1 LFQHEP
7 QLTLTD
13 KHATD
18 PWRVKAFRRPEMP
31 YSKTL
36 SVAAPES
43 APADGAAVH
52 EQSPAGQDVVA
63 SDRRF
68 RRGRGIAIILLFL
81 ALLSTAGYLA
91 HMRSSEG
98 GRSTATASDE
108 VNRPVSV
115 RAAVVEARDMPVR
128 IDEIGTVEPLATV
141 AVKSRIDGL
150 VVHVGFNEGDYVQA
164 NDVLFRLDD
173 RTWRAQLAEA
183 VANLARDRAQL
194 ADAQRIL
201 SRNEALAERG
211 FAARAT
217 LDTARATVAG
227 LEAAAAADAAQI
239 ENIRAQLDYTI
250 IRAPIA
256 GRTGAQA
263 FKLGANV
270 KANDTTPLVVIN
282 QTRPISVQFSVP
294 QTELSALRAAQAKQA
309 LPVQV
314 TVRGSRPVSA
324 AGSLTFIDNAVNQ
337 ASGTIALKATLA
349 NQDEALWPGQFV
361 DVSVLVNTVPDVATL
376 PANAILVGQQG
387 TYVFVV
393 KQDRTV
399 EARVVEVSRT
409 IDGVAFVSRGVAPG
423 ERVVIDNQ
431 LRLSPGSS
439 VTVENATALSAPG
452 EQKGPS

>member
-1 LFQHEP
+1 MP
-7 QLTLTD
+7 ST
-13 KHATD
+13 
-18 PWRVKAFRRPEMP
+18 KA
-31 YSKTL
+31 L
-36 SVAAPES
+36 SVAAPDTS
-43 APADGAAVH
+43 PGDGGDAVRQQPPPMSDDGPAPG
-52 EQSPAGQDVVA
+52 
-63 SDRRF
+63 RRW
-68 RRGRGIAIILLFL
+68 RGRRPIAIFVLLL
-81 ALLSTAGYLA
+81 TALLIAGYVA
-91 HMRSSEG
+91 RMRSAEH
-98 GRSTATASDE
+98 GRAAATAIE
-108 VNRPVSV
+108 ETKRPVPV
-115 RAAVVEARDMPVR
+115 RTAVAEARDMPVR

-164 NDVLFRLDD
+164 GDVLFKLDD
-173 RTWRAQLAEA
+173 RTARAQLAEA
-183 VANLARDRAQL
+183 QANLARDKAQL

-227 LEAAAAADAAQI
+227 LEAAAAANAAQI

-282 QTRPISVQFSVP
+282 QTRPITVQFSVP
-294 QTELSALRAAQAKQA
+294 QTELSALRAAQARQP
-309 LPVQV
+309 LPVRV
-314 TVRGSRPVSA
+314 TVRGSRQVSA
-324 AGSLTFIDNAVNQ
+324 TGALTFIDNAVNQ

-361 DVSVLVNTVPDVATL
+361 DVSLLMDTVPGVATV

-387 TYVFVV
+387 TYVFIV
-393 KQDRTV
+393 KRDQTV
-399 EARVVEVSRT
+399 EARAVQVNRTVE
-409 IDGVAFVSRGVAPG
+409 GVAFVGQGIAPG
-423 ERVVIDNQ
+423 ERVVTDNQ
-431 LRLSPGSS
+431 LRLSPGSP
-439 VTVENATALSAPG
+439 VAVDNVGAALVAPGPRNALS
-452 EQKGPS
+452 

>member
-1 LFQHEP
+1 
-7 QLTLTD
+7 
-13 KHATD
+13 
-18 PWRVKAFRRPEMP
+18 MP
-31 YSKTL
+31 NAKSL
-36 SVAAPES
+36 GVAAADTAPGDGRPASPELSPAS
-43 APADGAAVH
+43 ADDGDAPGVPSRWRRWVIVAVLLLTALLIGVYVAQMSSG
-52 EQSPAGQDVVA
+52 EQSGAG
-63 SDRRF
+63 
-68 RRGRGIAIILLFL
+68 
-81 ALLSTAGYLA
+81 
-91 HMRSSEG
+91 
-98 GRSTATASDE
+98 ATAVDE
-108 VNRPVSV
+108 MKRPVPV
-115 RAAVVEARDMPVR
+115 RTAVVDARDMPVR

-164 NDVLFRLDD
+164 GDVLFKLDD
-173 RTWRAQLAEA
+173 RTARAQLAEA
-183 VANLARDRAQL
+183 QANLARDKAQL

-227 LEAAAAADAAQI
+227 LEAAAAANAAQI

-282 QTRPISVQFSVP
+282 QTRPITVQFSVP
-294 QTELSALRAAQAKQA
+294 QTELSALRAAQARQP
-309 LPVQV
+309 LPARV

-324 AGSLTFIDNAVNQ
+324 TGTLTFIDNAVNQ

-349 NQDEALWPGQFV
+349 NEDEALWPGQFV
-361 DVSVLVNTVPDVATL
+361 DVSLLMDTVPGMATV

-393 KQDRTV
+393 KQDQTV
-399 EARVVEVSRT
+399 EARAVEVNRT
-409 IDGVAFVSRGVAPG
+409 VEGTAFVGQGLAAG

-431 LRLSPGSS
+431 LRLSPGSL
-439 VTVENATALSAPG
+439 VTVNNVGAALSLPR
-452 EQKGPS
+452 ERDLPS